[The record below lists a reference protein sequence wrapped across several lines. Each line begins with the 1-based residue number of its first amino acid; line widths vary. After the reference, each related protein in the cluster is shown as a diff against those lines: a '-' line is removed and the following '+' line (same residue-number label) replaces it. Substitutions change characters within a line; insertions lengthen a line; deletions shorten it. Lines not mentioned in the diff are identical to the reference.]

1 MEFVELYKKAYEF
14 LETQKESRKEIPFG
28 EVALIM
34 TSFAEQ
40 QLKNCNLQNVSQ
52 RSELLKAFLRWAEN
66 EWMETPPERQWEQ
79 MFDEYFKSL

>member
-52 RSELLKAFLRWAEN
+52 RSELLKAFR
-66 EWMETPPERQWEQ
+66 EWWNKDNQGVCTTITHKDIERYLE
-79 MFDEYFKSL
+79 SL